1 MVIASLGTW
10 PFDLTDASLAGIEA
24 IELRLDLM
32 GLSLSNLPEVVRQ
45 VAPRVPRIIASC
57 RPGQMSEPD
66 RVALLVEAVRLGVW
80 AVDVEV
86 DAPAASRSAVVSV
99 ARSRGRTVIVSFHDH
114 EGTPPRRALQRIIRR
129 SLDAGA
135 DLIKIACRARA
146 LADNA
151 TLLGLL
157 DDQSAPGR
165 IAVLGMGP
173 LGRISRVVAPLIGSP
188 LAYVAIAPGLETAD
202 GQMTREDLQSAWTAL
217 GDRP

>member
-1 MVIASLGTW
+1 
-10 PFDLTDASLAGIEA
+10 
-24 IELRLDLM
+24 
-32 GLSLSNLPEVVRQ
+32 
-45 VAPRVPRIIASC
+45 
-57 RPGQMSEPD
+57 
-66 RVALLVEAVRLGVW
+66 VEI
-80 AVDVEV
+80 
-86 DAPAASRSAVVSV
+86 DAPAASRSAVVSA
-99 ARSRGRTVIVSFHDH
+99 ARSRGCTVIVSYHDY

-135 DLIKIACRARA
+135 DLIKIACRVRA

-173 LGRISRVVAPLIGSP
+173 LGRVSRVVGPLIGSP

-202 GQMTREDLQSAWTAL
+202 GQMTREDLQAAWTAL